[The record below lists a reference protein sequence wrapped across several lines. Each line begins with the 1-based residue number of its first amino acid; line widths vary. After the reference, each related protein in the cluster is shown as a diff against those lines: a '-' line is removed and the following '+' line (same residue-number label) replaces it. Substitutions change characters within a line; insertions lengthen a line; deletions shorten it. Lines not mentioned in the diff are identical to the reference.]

1 HAEGRRG
8 RGDETVLTERGTMA
22 KELRELSEARSG
34 GVVAQ
39 IWGFIRDTRKWWLTP
54 IILMML
60 LLGLLFV
67 IGGSGAAPFIYTI
80 F

>member
-1 HAEGRRG
+1 
-8 RGDETVLTERGTMA
+8 MA
-22 KELRELSEARSG
+22 NDLKELSEARSG
-34 GVVAQ
+34 GVLAQ
-39 IWGFIRDTRKWWLTP
+39 IWGFIRDSKKWWLTP
-54 IILMML
+54 IILMLL

>member
-1 HAEGRRG
+1 
-8 RGDETVLTERGTMA
+8 MA
-22 KELRELSEARSG
+22 KELRQLSEARSG
-34 GVVAQ
+34 GVLGQ
-39 IWGFIRDTRKWWLTP
+39 IWGFIRETRKWWLTP

>member
-1 HAEGRRG
+1 
-8 RGDETVLTERGTMA
+8 MA
-22 KELRELSEARSG
+22 NQLRELSEARSG
-34 GVVAQ
+34 GPLVQ
-39 IWGFIRDTRKWWLTP
+39 LWGFIREKKKWWLTP
-54 IILMML
+54 IILMIL